1 MINRSSA
8 RQQIM
13 KSPKKRKPKLGSGAR
28 FKALPTKLK
37 KRGAKNPKALAAS
50 IGRKKYGKKKM
61 AAMAKK
67 RQKEEIIMDK
77 KTVAVVEQPTKVE
90 VVPAQEDSMLGI
102 SIAIIGV
109 IAIGAW
115 YFYRKYTKGK

>member
-13 KSPKKRKPKLGSGAR
+13 KSPKKKRKPKLGSGAR
-28 FKALPTKLK
+28 FKALTAQLK

-67 RQKEEIIMDK
+67 
-77 KTVAVVEQPTKVE
+77 
-90 VVPAQEDSMLGI
+90 G
-102 SIAIIGV
+102 
-109 IAIGAW
+109 
-115 YFYRKYTKGK
+115 RKRRS